1 MPAALAA
8 DTRLVEFS
16 SASQAGASTAP
27 PAPRRLLGDVITDL
41 GFASRESVEAAVAA
55 SQAEGRLMGE
65 LLVERGVVS
74 ADQLARAVAQRFSL
88 DYLDLAKQTIDP
100 KAMSLLSGESARRL
114 RAVPVALRPD
124 GTLLVAVS
132 EPSNVIAVDDVAMI
146 TGRATHPVVV
156 AEEDLE
162 LLLTRIGGADFGAA
176 VSEVVDDAPAEPEPR
191 ELISLD
197 DDEDGP
203 AVKLVRSIV
212 AQAIERG
219 ASDVHFDPE
228 TDGMEVRMRVDGV
241 LSDSTPIP
249 KHLVASVVS
258 RIKILADLDIAERR
272 LPQDGRISL
281 AVDGRPVD
289 LRVVV
294 LPLIEGESVVLRVLD
309 RNRER
314 LSLEALGLQGQDLER
329 VNAVL
334 GRTHGAVLAT
344 GPTGSGKTTTLYA
357 ALSSISSRERTIL
370 TIEDP
375 VEYRVPGIRQVQVST
390 KTGLTFAA
398 GLRAMV
404 RADPDVI
411 MVGEIRDSDSAKIAV
426 QAAVTGHLVLSTL
439 HTNDAATA
447 ITRLIDMG
455 VEPFL
460 VASAM
465 DCVIA
470 QRLVRALCADCKAP
484 SAIEMPPGPDGRS
497 PTVFEPVGC
506 PRCFGT
512 GYRGRLGVF
521 EVMAVTDE
529 IRSAAL
535 RLASS
540 EEIGHIAV
548 EQGMTRLRDDGLAKV
563 RSGETSLAEVA
574 RVAGASE

>member
-1 MPAALAA
+1 MPAALPA
-8 DTRLVEFS
+8 DRGLVEFN
-16 SASQAGASTAP
+16 SASPAGASTAP

-114 RAVPVALRPD
+114 RAVPVALRAD

-156 AEEDLE
+156 AAEDLE
-162 LLLTRIGGADFGAA
+162 LLLSRIGGADFGAA

-197 DDEDGP
+197 DGEDGP

-281 AVDGRPVD
+281 SVDGRPVD

-314 LSLEALGLQGQDLER
+314 LSLEALGLQGQDLDR

-334 GRTHGAVLAT
+334 QRTHGAVLAT

-470 QRLVRALCADCKAP
+470 QRLVRELCADCKAP
-484 SAIEMPPGPDGRS
+484 SAIEMPPGPDGEPS
-497 PTVFEPVGC
+497 IVFEPVGC

-535 RLASS
+535 RLGSS
-540 EEIGHIAV
+540 EEIARIAV

-563 RSGETSLAEVA
+563 RSGQTSLAEVA

>member
-1 MPAALAA
+1 MPAAVPA
-8 DTRLVEFS
+8 DTGLVEFNT
-16 SASQAGASTAP
+16 ASQPLSSAP
-27 PAPRRLLGDVITDL
+27 PAQPRRLLGDVITDL
-41 GFASRESVEAAVAA
+41 GFATRESVEAAVAA

-65 LLVERGVVS
+65 LLVERGVLS

-88 DYLDLAKQTIDP
+88 DYLDLASQTVDA

-114 RAVPVALRPD
+114 RAVPVALRAD
-124 GTLLVAVS
+124 GTLLVAVA
-132 EPSNVIAVDDVAMI
+132 EPSNVIAVDDVSMI

-156 AEEDLE
+156 APEDLE
-162 LLLTRIGGADFGAA
+162 LLLSRIGGADFGAA
-176 VSEVVDDAPAEPEPR
+176 VSEVVDEEPVEPAPR
-191 ELISLD
+191 EFVSFE

-228 TDGMEVRMRVDGV
+228 PEGMEVRMRVDGV

-249 KHLVASVVS
+249 RHLVASVVS

-272 LPQDGRISL
+272 MPQDGRITLS
-281 AVDGRPVD
+281 VDGRPVD

-309 RNRER
+309 RTRER
-314 LSLEALGLQGQDLER
+314 LSLEALGLEGQDLER
-329 VNAVL
+329 VEAVL
-334 GRTHGAVLAT
+334 RRTHGAVLAT

-357 ALSSISSRERTIL
+357 ALSSISSHERTIL

-375 VEYRVPGIRQVQVST
+375 VEYRVNGIRQVQVSAR
-390 KTGLTFAA
+390 TGLTFAT

-411 MVGEIRDSDSAKIAV
+411 MVGEIRDSESARIAV

-470 QRLVRALCADCKAP
+470 QRLVRALCPDCKTP
-484 SAIEMPPGPDGRS
+484 SSVELPAGPDGPA
-497 PTVFEPVGC
+497 PTPFEPNGC
-506 PRCFGT
+506 PRCYGT
-512 GYRGRLGVF
+512 GYRGRLGLF
-521 EVMAVTDE
+521 EVMAITDE

-540 EEIGHIAV
+540 EEIGQIAV
-548 EQGMTRLRDDGLAKV
+548 EQGMTRLRDDGLGKV
-563 RSGETSLAEVA
+563 RAGETSLAEVA
-574 RVAGASE
+574 RVAGG

>member
-1 MPAALAA
+1 
-8 DTRLVEFS
+8 
-16 SASQAGASTAP
+16 
-27 PAPRRLLGDVITDL
+27 
-41 GFASRESVEAAVAA
+41 
-55 SQAEGRLMGE
+55 
-65 LLVERGVVS
+65 
-74 ADQLARAVAQRFSL
+74 
-88 DYLDLAKQTIDP
+88 
-100 KAMSLLSGESARRL
+100 MSLLSGESARRL
-114 RAVPVALRPD
+114 RAVPVALRAD

-156 AEEDLE
+156 AAEDLE
-162 LLLTRIGGADFGAA
+162 LLLSRIGGADFGAA

-197 DDEDGP
+197 DGEDGP

-281 AVDGRPVD
+281 SVDGRPVD

-334 GRTHGAVLAT
+334 QRTHGAVLAT

-470 QRLVRALCADCKAP
+470 QRLVRELCADCKAP
-484 SAIEMPPGPDGRS
+484 SAIEMPPGPDGEP

-535 RLASS
+535 RLGSS
-540 EEIGHIAV
+540 EEIARIAV

-563 RSGETSLAEVA
+563 RSGQTSLAEVA

>member
-1 MPAALAA
+1 MPAALPA
-8 DTRLVEFS
+8 DRGLVEFN
-16 SASQAGASTAP
+16 SASPAGASTAP

-114 RAVPVALRPD
+114 RAVPVALRAD

-156 AEEDLE
+156 AAEDLE
-162 LLLTRIGGADFGAA
+162 LLLSRIGGADFGAA

-197 DDEDGP
+197 DGEDGP

-281 AVDGRPVD
+281 SVDGRPVD

-334 GRTHGAVLAT
+334 QRTHGAVLAT

-470 QRLVRALCADCKAP
+470 QRLVRELCADCKAP
-484 SAIEMPPGPDGRS
+484 SAIEMPPGPDGEP

-535 RLASS
+535 RLGSS
-540 EEIGHIAV
+540 EEIARIAV

-563 RSGETSLAEVA
+563 RSGQTSLAEVA

>member
-1 MPAALAA
+1 MPAALPA
-8 DTRLVEFS
+8 DRGLVEFN
-16 SASQAGASTAP
+16 SASPAGASTAP

-114 RAVPVALRPD
+114 RAVPVALRAD

-156 AEEDLE
+156 AAEDLE
-162 LLLTRIGGADFGAA
+162 LLLSRIGGADFGAA

-197 DDEDGP
+197 DGEDGP

-281 AVDGRPVD
+281 SVDGRPVD

-334 GRTHGAVLAT
+334 QRTHGAVLAT

-470 QRLVRALCADCKAP
+470 QRLVRELCADCKAP
-484 SAIEMPPGPDGRS
+484 SAIEMPPGPDGEPS
-497 PTVFEPVGC
+497 IVFEPVGC

-535 RLASS
+535 RLGSS
-540 EEIGHIAV
+540 EEIARIAV

-563 RSGETSLAEVA
+563 RSGQTSLAEVA